1 MADSQTHLPDGR
13 PRGRG
18 LGLPFPGEPGP
29 DNAITDV
36 AGVAVGYTTLI
47 EGAGALR
54 PGKGPVRTGVT
65 AILPRTPWRPDAS
78 VCAGVFT
85 LNGNGEM
92 TGTHWINGDVP
103 PNVEKCEIG
112 IV

>member
-65 AILPRTPWRPDAS
+65 AILPRTRGGRMPR
-78 VCAGVFT
+78 CARACSRST
-85 LNGNGEM
+85 A
-92 TGTHWINGDVP
+92 TAR
-103 PNVEKCEIG
+103 
-112 IV
+112 